1 MDKYSH
7 FCYDFSDT
15 MRVRFPLLYMIEL
28 QNSLQLQVE
37 ERTKE
42 FKEEKNNSEKLLIEL
57 TQASS
62 YGKALS
68 DCRKYI
74 GQTGFE
80 PAKNRRTVKKNCEYM
95 EQFFRFIERMA
106 QNHSKKSP

>member
-28 QNSLQLQVE
+28 QNSLQQQVE
-37 ERTKE
+37 ERTME
-42 FKEEKNNSEKLLIEL
+42 LKEEKNNSEKLLIEL

-80 PAKNRRTVKKNCEYM
+80 PA
-95 EQFFRFIERMA
+95 
-106 QNHSKKSP
+106 

>member
-1 MDKYSH
+1 
-7 FCYDFSDT
+7 
-15 MRVRFPLLYMIEL
+15 MIEFIFL
-28 QNSLQLQVE
+28 RQQVE

-42 FKEEKNNSEKLLIEL
+42 LKEEKNNSEKLLIEF

-80 PAKNRRTVKKNCEYM
+80 PAKNRRTVKKNCENM

-106 QNHSKKSP
+106 QIQKNAHPP